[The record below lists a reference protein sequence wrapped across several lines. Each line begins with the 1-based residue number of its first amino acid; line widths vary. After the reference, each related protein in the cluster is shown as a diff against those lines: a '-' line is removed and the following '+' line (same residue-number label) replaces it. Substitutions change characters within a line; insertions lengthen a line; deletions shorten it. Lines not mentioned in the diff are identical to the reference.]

1 MVKLAFTNIGM
12 VEKAE
17 IELNGLVCIA
27 GENDTGKSTVGKLL
41 FSIVYAL
48 NHFEEMFEQDRTHY
62 LLNQAELFYF
72 RLRRLIRLSD
82 EDRLFFGVEFQHELS
97 HWLNS
102 EENVTEK
109 LTATI
114 EKRLLKL
121 EHLHLDEEGKNLL
134 ADMLTE
140 TIDFLNVARDEEKI
154 KQEAVEMVMRS
165 EFQKSISRLNNENA
179 ESLVSIT
186 ENHQEILRLALKNN
200 RLTEFKLGDP
210 LYYKDVI
217 YIESP
222 FVFYFIDL
230 LQRFMARRLM
240 QRTNRDQSIPYHLKD
255 LFEKLK
261 SKNPQMFS
269 MSEHIAKDASEN
281 SLYHSQLESL
291 MGGKMYYKEMEDE
304 FVFQRSG
311 GQEEKFALMNTATG
325 IKALGIFQL
334 LLQSGWLTK
343 RTLLIIDEPEVH
355 LHPSWQIEYARI
367 LVELAKSEGVH
378 ILVNSHS
385 PYFIEALKVY
395 SDQKGLEEDMKFY
408 HAQKISTSSSVIRD
422 VTNQLEEVFQLLTE
436 PFHQL
441 EEETLQDDEDR

>member
-1 MVKLAFTNIGM
+1 MVKLVFTNIGM

-48 NHFEEMFEQDRTHY
+48 NHFKEMFDQDRTRY
-62 LLNQAELFYF
+62 LLRQAELFYF
-72 RLRRLIRLSD
+72 RLRSLVRLSE
-82 EDRLFFGVEFQHELS
+82 EDRAFFGIEFSDEILHVLDS
-97 HWLNS
+97 D
-102 EENVTEK
+102 ENVTEN
-109 LTATI
+109 LVATI
-114 EKRLLKL
+114 ERRLLQL
-121 EHLHLDEEGKNLL
+121 GRLNLDEESKNGLT
-134 ADMLTE
+134 DMLAE
-140 TIDFLNVARDEEKI
+140 TIAFLNVARDEEKI
-154 KQEAVEMVMRS
+154 KQEAVEKVMRN
-165 EFQKSISRLNNENA
+165 EFQRSILRLNNEQT
-179 ESLVSIT
+179 ESFVSIS
-186 ENHQEILRLALKNN
+186 ENHQEILHLTLKSN
-200 RLTEFKLGDP
+200 RLTSFKSGDP
-210 LYYKDVI
+210 LYYQDVI

-230 LQRFMARRLM
+230 LQRFMNRRLM
-240 QRTNRDQSIPYHLKD
+240 QRAYREESIPYHLRD

-269 MSEHIAKDASEN
+269 MSEHLVKDANER

-304 FVFQRSG
+304 FVFQRSDEV
-311 GQEEKFALMNTATG
+311 EEKFALMNTATG

-334 LLQSGWLTK
+334 LLQSGWLTN

-367 LVELAKSEGVH
+367 LVEVAKREGVH

-395 SDQKGLEEDMKFY
+395 SDKMGLGEDMKFY
-408 HAQKISTSSSVIRD
+408 HAQKKGPSSSIIRD
-422 VTNQLEEVFQLLTE
+422 VTNQLEEVFELLTE

-441 EEETLQDDEDR
+441 EKETLQDDEDR